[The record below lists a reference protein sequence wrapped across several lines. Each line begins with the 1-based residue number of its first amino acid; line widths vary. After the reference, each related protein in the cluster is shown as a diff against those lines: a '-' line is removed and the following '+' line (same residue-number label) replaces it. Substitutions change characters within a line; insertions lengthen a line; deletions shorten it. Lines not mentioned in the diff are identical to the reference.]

1 MIISTFGKT
10 KYNRLEQRDIKME
23 QIINNMKTLNK
34 LNDNSK
40 YYTLIKK
47 HNRMVPNECGNIKTS
62 TISSKKKLKICK

>member
-1 MIISTFGKT
+1 MNTKILPMIISTFGKT

-40 YYTLIKK
+40 YYTLI
-47 HNRMVPNECGNIKTS
+47 
-62 TISSKKKLKICK
+62 